1 MTFADIQGSAFIS
14 QVQFTL
20 VNEIHLCQCL
30 PGGLSFSRLLFLSL
44 PFSLSLSFSK
54 LMPSEWGNGE
64 VAHGAAAALK
74 CHAGK
79 SLMG

>member
-44 PFSLSLSFSK
+44 PFSLSFS
-54 LMPSEWGNGE
+54 L
-64 VAHGAAAALK
+64 
-74 CHAGK
+74 
-79 SLMG
+79 

>member
-1 MTFADIQGSAFIS
+1 MKSICAS
-14 QVQFTL
+14 VCL
-20 VNEIHLCQCL
+20 VA
-30 PGGLSFSRLLFLSL
+30 SLSL
-44 PFSLSLSFSK
+44 VCSFFLSLSLSLSLSK

>member
-20 VNEIHLCQCL
+20 VNEIHLCQCM

-44 PFSLSLSFSK
+44 SLSLSK
-54 LMPSEWGNGE
+54 LMPSEWGNGK

>member
-20 VNEIHLCQCL
+20 VNEIHLCQCM

-44 PFSLSLSFSK
+44 SLSLSK

>member
-30 PGGLSFSRLLFLSL
+30 PGGLSFSRLLFLFL
-44 PFSLSLSFSK
+44 PLSLSK

>member
-44 PFSLSLSFSK
+44 SLSLSK